1 MFLDYDGT
9 LAPIAA
15 LPSLAT
21 LAPGARETVRA
32 LAQRWPVAIISGRDL
47 HDVQSRVGIPELFYA
62 GSHGLEIAGP
72 GGWQEEHGFA
82 AIPALNRAEAAVRQ
96 ALAGV
101 PGVVIERK
109 RLALAVHHRQVD
121 PRSLPQVERAV
132 AGAIADEPDL
142 RRGLG
147 KRVFEI
153 RPDIG
158 WNKGTAAWR
167 ILEVHERPPGRDLPI
182 YIGDDLTDEDAFAFA
197 VQHGGL
203 AIVVGSPSW
212 ATAATHRLADP
223 DEVVRFL
230 QALLAEPA

>member
-1 MFLDYDGT
+1 
-9 LAPIAA
+9 
-15 LPSLAT
+15 
-21 LAPGARETVRA
+21 
-32 LAQRWPVAIISGRDL
+32 
-47 HDVQSRVGIPELFYA
+47 
-62 GSHGLEIAGP
+62 LEISGP

-82 AIPALNRAEAAVRQ
+82 AIPALDRAEAAVRL
-96 ALAGV
+96 ALSGL

-121 PRSLPQVERAV
+121 PNLLPEVERAV

-142 RRGLG
+142 RRGQG

-167 ILEVHERPPGRDLPI
+167 ILEVHDRPPGRDLPI

-197 VQHGGL
+197 VKHDGL

-212 ATAATHRLADP
+212 ATSASYRLADP

-230 QALLAEPA
+230 RALVAHAA